1 MWKFSEMIINYV
13 FFSSQQR
20 KNSSALLCNT
30 TSARQQLVPHHMAS
44 RCKIFLLLLLLF
56 FKVQSVRKSASTL
69 SGVAAR
75 CVDPSWEEQRPLL
88 RTWEPGDV
96 MDYSS
101 ARFHTHPHHQLPLTI
116 DTVSGHR
123 LGMRDIFIE
132 RIN

>member
-44 RCKIFLLLLLLF
+44 RCKIFLLLLLF